1 MPTLYLASA
10 SPRRVELLRR
20 AGFDPRVLAS
30 KVPEARRRGESPA
43 AMVLRLARAKAG
55 EVAGLLRAKGAREGL
70 VLAADTTVALGTKV
84 LEKPRHAAQAV
95 TMLKSLSGRSHTV
108 HTGVC
113 VLSLG
118 PVPKE
123 SAAFVEATKVFF
135 RGLSEAEIRD
145 YVATGEPLD
154 KAGAYGIQGAAAAF
168 VRRIEGDYCNVVGLP
183 LARVVE
189 ALSSQF

>member
-20 AGFDPRVLAS
+20 AGLKPRVIPAR
-30 KVPEARRRGESPA
+30 VPEARRRGEG
-43 AMVLRLARAKAG
+43 MVLRLARAKAA
-55 EVAGLLRAKGAREGL
+55 EVAARLAARGAREGW
-70 VLAADTTVALGTKV
+70 VLAADTTVALGAKV
-84 LEKPRHAAQAV
+84 LEKPRDAAQARA
-95 TMLKSLSGRSHTV
+95 MLKSLSGRSHTV

-113 VLSLG
+113 LVDLA
-118 PVPKE
+118 PPPRE
-123 SAAFVEATKVFF
+123 ATAFVEATKVFF
-135 RGLSEAEIRD
+135 RRLGEDEIRA

-154 KAGAYGIQGAAAAF
+154 KAGAYGIQGAAGAF

-189 ALSSQF
+189 ALGSGV